1 MSMVWTLVVLAVAV
15 ASTPLLDR
23 ALGRAAGWPL
33 AAAYLVATAT
43 LWPAVGEAFAGR
55 QESVR
60 VPWVAPLGIDFALRA
75 DGLGIAFCLI
85 ALLIGAV
92 VFAYS
97 TAYLGSGPQLSFY
110 LVMTT
115 FTLSMVGLVLADD
128 LVLLFI
134 CWELT
139 SLASFFLVARS
150 GHAGEAASMRTLL
163 MTYIGGL
170 ALITA
175 VGLMIARTGT
185 TNLTAVL
192 ADPVWRTDPAFTGA
206 VAVLVL
212 IAGFSKSAQFPFHV
226 WLPDAMAAIT
236 PVSAYLHA
244 AAVVKAGIFLLMRFS
259 PAFHAT
265 PVWNVCLIGFGL
277 FTAALGAWFALQQT
291 DLKKL
296 MAYSTVSQLGLIVAA
311 IGVGTPVALA
321 AAMVHTIAHALF
333 KSGLFMMVGVVD
345 HSAGTRDLRRLPALR
360 REMPASFAVMAVG
373 CASMAGLP
381 PLLGFVSKE
390 SIFTALREAPGPA
403 WVGWAAMI
411 AGAGASVLTF
421 AYCTKILFGAF
432 VDARGCDG
440 GAAPREVH
448 PHEGVLLWS
457 AALPILLGIP
467 LGLAPFV
474 LDGPVERAT
483 QAMATGSEPDVHLTL
498 WHGVTPELLATL
510 CVFALGG
517 LVIARRRALWPRLE
531 HPSLPTDG
539 AGVIAALHAG
549 LRALARPPAR
559 FFVVDHPD
567 RHLAVLLGCFVVVAL
582 SGLLPLFAG
591 APPWATGPDALT
603 RPIDVV
609 ILVLIAASVVGVC
622 RATNRLAVVVSMSPV
637 GILATVQLLALGAPD
652 VALTQLLVESLTVIV
667 IMLVLQKL
675 PLTFGSPSRPRRVGI
690 GVLSIGVG
698 IAAGLAT
705 WLLAAR
711 RPRSDVAEYY
721 ATQATEVTGG
731 SNIVNVILVEFRAL
745 DTLGELTVLGMAGIA
760 IVAIVSSVRAGQVDP
775 DPAHSRTHV
784 PEPEL
789 DLRPPGTAAHR
800 AITDAWSNMLPM
812 QLVVR
817 FVAPVLALLSALIF
831 LRGHNEPGGGFIAAL
846 VGSAIVGLQY
856 LSTSTDRQIGPP
868 RAPVLLIG
876 VGVLV
881 AVVTGVL
888 GLALGDSFLEPLHGE
903 VAGVH
908 LVTSMLF
915 DVGVYLAVIGLV
927 MLGFNLLGTSSDST
941 TRAGGEGTR
950 ERADEAVLGE
960 LTGPLDTV
968 RGEPPARRPRVG
980 VRTDFL
986 ASGTRPKEP
995 GR

>member
-1 MSMVWTLVVLAVAV
+1 M
-15 ASTPLLDR
+15 
-23 ALGRAAGWPL
+23 
-33 AAAYLVATAT
+33 
-43 LWPAVGEAFAGR
+43 
-55 QESVR
+55 
-60 VPWVAPLGIDFALRA
+60 
-75 DGLGIAFCLI
+75 
-85 ALLIGAV
+85 
-92 VFAYS
+92 
-97 TAYLGSGPQLSFY
+97 
-110 LVMTT
+110 
-115 FTLSMVGLVLADD
+115 
-128 LVLLFI
+128 
-134 CWELT
+134 
-139 SLASFFLVARS
+139 
-150 GHAGEAASMRTLL
+150 
-163 MTYIGGL
+163 
-170 ALITA
+170 
-175 VGLMIARTGT
+175 
-185 TNLTAVL
+185 
-192 ADPVWRTDPAFTGA
+192 
-206 VAVLVL
+206 
-212 IAGFSKSAQFPFHV
+212 
-226 WLPDAMAAIT
+226 
-236 PVSAYLHA
+236 
-244 AAVVKAGIFLLMRFS
+244 
-259 PAFHAT
+259 
-265 PVWNVCLIGFGL
+265 
-277 FTAALGAWFALQQT
+277 
-291 DLKKL
+291 
-296 MAYSTVSQLGLIVAA
+296 
-311 IGVGTPVALA
+311 
-321 AAMVHTIAHALF
+321 
-333 KSGLFMMVGVVD
+333 
-345 HSAGTRDLRRLPALR
+345 
-360 REMPASFAVMAVG
+360 
-373 CASMAGLP
+373 
-381 PLLGFVSKE
+381 
-390 SIFTALREAPGPA
+390 
-403 WVGWAAMI
+403 
-411 AGAGASVLTF
+411 
-421 AYCTKILFGAF
+421 
-432 VDARGCDG
+432 
-440 GAAPREVH
+440 
-448 PHEGVLLWS
+448 
-457 AALPILLGIP
+457 
-467 LGLAPFV
+467 
-474 LDGPVERAT
+474 
-483 QAMATGSEPDVHLTL
+483 
-498 WHGVTPELLATL
+498 
-510 CVFALGG
+510 
-517 LVIARRRALWPRLE
+517 
-531 HPSLPTDG
+531 
-539 AGVIAALHAG
+539 
-549 LRALARPPAR
+549 
-559 FFVVDHPD
+559 
-567 RHLAVLLGCFVVVAL
+567 LLGCFVVVAL
-582 SGLLPLFAG
+582 SGLLPLIAG

-622 RATNRLAVVVSMSPV
+622 RATNRLAVVVSMSAV